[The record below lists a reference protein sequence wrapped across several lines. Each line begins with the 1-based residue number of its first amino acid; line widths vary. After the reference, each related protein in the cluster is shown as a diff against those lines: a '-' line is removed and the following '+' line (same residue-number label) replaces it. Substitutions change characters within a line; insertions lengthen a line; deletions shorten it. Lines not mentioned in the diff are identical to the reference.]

1 MIDTVIFD
9 MDGTLL
15 DTLEDLTNSTNAGLA
30 VKGYSARRLEE
41 VRSFVGNGVEFL
53 MRKALPED
61 ASEKDMEICL
71 AAFKDYYAQ
80 HWQDKTKPYDGILA
94 LLSALKERG
103 VRTAVISN
111 KYDKAVVA
119 LCEDYF
125 PGCFDAARGER
136 EGVPRKP
143 APDGIFSILEE
154 LGAQKESAIYV
165 GDSEVDMD
173 TAKNAGL
180 VSVGVTWGFR
190 SQELLEEK
198 GADHI
203 IDRPARIL
211 DLIDQAK

>member
-15 DTLEDLTNSTNAGLA
+15 DTLEDLTDATNAGLA
-30 VKGYSARRLEE
+30 AKGYPARSLEE
-41 VRSFVGNGVEFL
+41 VRSFVGNGVGVL
-53 MRKALPED
+53 MRKAVPKSASEED
-61 ASEKDMEICL
+61 AAACL
-71 AAFKDYYAQ
+71 DAFKAYYAE
-80 HWQDKTKPYDGILA
+80 HWQDKTKPYDGILS
-94 LLSALKERG
+94 LLSALKQRG
-103 VRTAVISN
+103 VRAAVISN
-111 KYDKAVVA
+111 KYDRAVTA

-154 LGAQKESAIYV
+154 LGAQKEATIYV

-190 SQELLEEK
+190 DRKLLKER

-203 IDRPARIL
+203 IDRPEQIL
-211 DLIDQAK
+211 DLIDQAG